1 MPPAAE
7 GAHNVKTFISATDIE
22 ALAAQGVR
30 ELMVDEDTVLT
41 AVAREA
47 AAQLGVKLVAPGAT
61 SSARPPAQPAAVFG
75 KPKGCQHG
83 PLGGERN
90 SAPTPSAKAAN
101 PVVDQLIGAVKQL
114 YGRN

>member
-1 MPPAAE
+1 M
-7 GAHNVKTFISATDIE
+7 KTFISATDIE
-22 ALAAQGVR
+22 TLAAQGVR
-30 ELMVDEDTVLT
+30 ELSVDEDTVLT

-47 AAQLGVKLVAPGAT
+47 AAQLGVKLVAPGAAPT
-61 SSARPPAQPAAVFG
+61 TRPPSSQPAAVFG

-83 PLGGERN
+83 SLGEGRGSEPA
-90 SAPTPSAKAAN
+90 SSPKAAS

>member
-1 MPPAAE
+1 M
-7 GAHNVKTFISATDIE
+7 KTFISATDIE

-30 ELMVDEDTVLT
+30 EFTVDEDTILT
-41 AVAREA
+41 AIAREA

-61 SSARPPAQPAAVFG
+61 TVASGATAPARAASQPAAVFG

-83 PLGGERN
+83 PLDEGR
-90 SAPTPSAKAAN
+90 SSQPVSSAKTAS

-114 YGRN
+114 YGRS

>member
-1 MPPAAE
+1 M
-7 GAHNVKTFISATDIE
+7 KTFISATDIE

-30 ELMVDEDTVLT
+30 ELTVDEDMILT

-61 SSARPPAQPAAVFG
+61 APARPASQPAAVFG

-83 PLGGERN
+83 PLDEGRG
-90 SAPTPSAKAAN
+90 SQPVSSAKPAS

-114 YGRN
+114 YGRS